1 MENIVWNMPMIILK
15 NVVIMPEASSHLDV
29 INKESCQAVTNA
41 MKGDCKIFMV
51 TAKQGEPEGVVP
63 EVYHIGVVAKIR
75 QFVKL
80 PNKTIRILIEVE
92 KRARLISYFKEDGC
106 MNADIEF
113 VTAEETSDIDEKET
127 ETLTRML
134 RDKLKQAFSIGLGTN
149 KLLFKQLQNVRELNR
164 FADGIAEFIP
174 APYNKKQELLELL
187 DVRKRVIR
195 LLQIIEEELEII
207 SIRQEIQEK
216 LKDCVNQHQREY
228 VLREQMKVIKKELGE
243 DNIEEAADEYST
255 KLEAL
260 NVTDEVREK
269 LSKEI
274 SRYKAIPQMS
284 AESGVLSNYIE
295 TLLDYPWGVSSEEN
309 NDLKKAIRILENDH
323 YGLDEVK
330 ERIID
335 YLAVHILNKKGNMP
349 IICLVGPP
357 GTGKTSIAKS
367 IAAATGK
374 RYIRMSLGGVRDE
387 AEIRGHRKTYIGAM
401 PGRIAQSIAKTGTD
415 NPLILLDEVDK
426 VSSDY
431 KGDVSSALLEVLDS
445 EQNYKFYD
453 HYFEVP
459 IDLSRVLF
467 IATANDAS
475 AIPGPLLDRMEIINI
490 SGYTSNEKYN
500 IAKLYLVDKARQKN
514 GLTKS
519 NFKMNSEAIRYVIRY
534 YTREAGVRGLERTI
548 DKIARKACRQ
558 ILTEEAECVRV
569 DKNMVISMLGPEKYR
584 EDRQNLGNKIGAVKG
599 LAWTS
604 VGGVTLDIEVNVMP
618 GSGKLQLTGK
628 MGDVM
633 KESATAGLS
642 YIRSLKE
649 TRALGDNFFEKHD
662 IHVHIPEGAVPKD
675 GPSAGITMATA
686 IYSALFER
694 PVQGRLAMTGE
705 ITLRGNVLAI
715 GGLKEKLLAAK
726 DIGIKNII
734 IPESNMKDLPEIG
747 EEITGGLT
755 IIPVS
760 DMKQV
765 LEFALV

>member
-1 MENIVWNMPMIILK
+1 MGNIVWNIPMIILK
-15 NVVIMPEASSHLDV
+15 NVVVMPESSSHMDV

-51 TAKQGEPEGVVP
+51 TCKQAEQNVAVPDVYSMGVV
-63 EVYHIGVVAKIR
+63 GKIK
-75 QFVKL
+75 QFVKM

-92 KRARLISYFKEDGC
+92 KRARLVSYYKEDGYF
-106 MNADIEF
+106 NADVEF
-113 VTAEETSDIDEKET
+113 VTSEEVLDIEEKEQQ
-127 ETLTRML
+127 TLQRML
-134 RDKLKQAFSIGLGTN
+134 EDRLKQAFTNGLGTN
-149 KLLFKQLQNVRELNR
+149 KLLFQKLQGIKELDKLI
-164 FADGIAEFIP
+164 DGIAEFIP
-174 APYNKKQELLELL
+174 APYTKKQELLEILN
-187 DVRKRVIR
+187 VKERAIR

-207 SIRQEIQEK
+207 SIRHEIQEK

-243 DNIEEAADEYST
+243 DNIEEAADEYEK
-255 KLEAL
+255 KLESL
-260 NVTDEVREK
+260 VVTDEVREK
-269 LSKEI
+269 LRKEI
-274 SRYKAIPQMS
+274 SRYKSIPQMS
-284 AESGVLSNYIE
+284 AESGVISNYIE
-295 TLLDYPWGVSSEEN
+295 TLLDYPWDISSEEN
-309 NDLKKAIRILENDH
+309 DDLKKAIRILENDH

-374 RYIRMSLGGVRDE
+374 KYIRMSLGGVRDE

-401 PGRIAQSIAKTGTD
+401 PGRIAQSITKAGTN

-431 KGDVSSALLEVLDS
+431 KGDVSSALLEVLDG
-445 EQNYKFYD
+445 EQNHKFYD

-459 IDLSRVLF
+459 IDLSKILF
-467 IATANDAS
+467 VATANDAS

-500 IAKLYLVDKARQKN
+500 IAKLYLVDKAREKN
-514 GLTKS
+514 GLTKN
-519 NFKMNSEAIRYVIRY
+519 NFKINSDAIRYIIRH

-548 DKIARKACRQ
+548 DKIARKACRE
-558 ILTEEAECVRV
+558 ILTGDVSCVKV
-569 DKNMVISMLGPEKYR
+569 DKNMVIAMLGPEKYR
-584 EDRQNLGNKIGAVKG
+584 DDKQNLGNKVGAVRG

-604 VGGVTLDIEVNVMP
+604 VGGVTLDIEVNIMP
-618 GSGKLQLTGK
+618 GTGKLQLTGK

-649 TRALGDNFFEKHD
+649 SKALGEDFFEKHD
-662 IHVHIPEGAVPKD
+662 IHIHIPEGAVPKD

-686 IYSALFER
+686 IYSALFDK
-694 PVQGRLAMTGE
+694 PVQGKLAMTGE
-705 ITLRGNVLAI
+705 ITLRGKVLAI

-726 DIGIKNII
+726 SIGIKNVI
-734 IPESNMKDLPEIG
+734 IPESNMKDLSEIS
-747 EEITGGLT
+747 EEITNGLT
-755 IIPVS
+755 ILPVS
-760 DMKQV
+760 DMRQV
-765 LEFALV
+765 LGYALV